1 MITRSFIDREEE
13 LNFLE
18 EQYKKR
24 PSLAILYGRRRV
36 GKSTLVEK
44 FCRDKSHIYYT
55 ASEANSKEQLEEF
68 YQVAYQQLE
77 DELIKDLKHSW
88 ETILR
93 YLKEKG
99 LVVVLDEF
107 PYIIKA
113 DKSVPSKIQRLWDK
127 ELKDSDLFLILTG
140 SSISMMEDKVLSPK
154 SPLYGRRTG
163 QWKLEPFNF
172 ISAKD
177 FFPDLS
183 FQDKIRVYSILGGIP
198 YFLEQFDE
206 EKSIKENIRANIL
219 NKGSVLHNEVEFLMR
234 EEFREPMNYYTI
246 LKSVSQGNTKFSDI
260 QNDTGIDK
268 NNLTSYLSVLR
279 DLHLINRRTPITKK
293 RSKKGRYYLEDN
305 FFKFWFNFIFPNKSQ
320 LETKEEVLLENIMNS
335 LNEYVSFIFE
345 DICRELTSLKYP
357 KLEIGRWW
365 YKEDEIDIVGL
376 NQSENKILFGECK
389 WSKNKVDFGLLDDL
403 KKKAKKV
410 RWGDEDREEIYVLF
424 SKSRFMDDLKKH
436 SKKSG
441 SLHLYDIKYI
451 GKVFEEGL

>member
-1 MITRSFIDREEE
+1 MITQSLIDREEE
-13 LNFLE
+13 LDFLE

-36 GKSTLVEK
+36 GKTTLSER
-44 FCRDKSHIYYT
+44 FCRDKPHIYYT

-93 YLKEKG
+93 YLKEKS

-113 DKSVPSKIQRLWDK
+113 DNSVSSKIQRLWDK
-127 ELKDSDLFLILTG
+127 ELKDSNLFLILTG

-163 QWKLEPFNF
+163 QWKLEPFDF
-172 ISAKD
+172 KSAKD

-183 FQDKIRVYSILGGIP
+183 FEDKIRVYSILGGIP

-219 NKGSVLHNEVEFLMR
+219 SKGSVLYNEVEFLMR

-246 LKSVSQGNTKFSDI
+246 LKSVSQGNTKFSNI

-268 NNLTSYLSVLR
+268 NNLTSYISVLR
-279 DLHLINRRTPITKK
+279 NLHLINRRTPITKK
-293 RSKKGRYYLEDN
+293 KSKKGRYYLEDN

-335 LNEYVSFIFE
+335 FNEYVSFIFE

-357 KLEIGRWW
+357 KLEMGRWW

-376 NQSENKILFGECK
+376 NQKENKILFGECK
-389 WSKNKVDFGLLDDL
+389 WSKNKVNFGLLDDL
-403 KKKAKKV
+403 KEKAKKV
-410 RWGDEDREEIYVLF
+410 RWKDENREEEYVLF
-424 SKSRFMDDLKKH
+424 SKSGFTDELKKH
-436 SKKSG
+436 PKENEYLRLYSLKDMKKE
-441 SLHLYDIKYI
+441 
-451 GKVFEEGL
+451 FENG